1 MAITSY
7 SWSPVGSSFFL
18 NNAIT
23 VGDQSQP
30 AVAGLLDGGYLAVWT
45 DPGTSNVEGRVVNA
59 NGSPRTSEFQV
70 NSTTTGSQFDPSVA
84 EFTNGNT
91 IVTFTD
97 TSSGTSVIR
106 ARLFD
111 ASGTP
116 LGPDF
121 LISTDIGR
129 PTAES
134 AVTALPDGGFA
145 VSETVLGT
153 GGNNDVALVV
163 WNKGDTFSY
172 VDLDATLNTSHSSI
186 ASLTPGGAGFV
197 VAWEQS
203 PVAGGPLSTWLQR
216 YSAGGAALGGHIEID
231 GDGSIN
237 SDVQIVGIAD
247 GGFVVAY
254 TDNGWAIDGTEITVE
269 IFNADGTVR
278 APDIFGHHYILANT
292 STAGNQDKPTL
303 TALSNGFFV
312 VGWTDEPSGEL
323 RYKFFDPA
331 GSEFAANSAVI
342 EGEIAALTGGLVAN
356 VRSSSLSDGSGNSIR
371 SGVYELSRTVTGDG
385 TSETFIGDSL
395 RDILNGAGGDDF
407 LSGNEGNDFL
417 NGGPNNDTLDGG
429 AGIDTA
435 VFSGLRS
442 AYTITPLG
450 GGGVRVSGP
459 DGIDTLTNIER
470 LAFSDL
476 TVSASPTDFSGDF
489 RADILLQHTSGLPAI
504 WTMNGA
510 AITGAS
516 ILPDP
521 GSTWHAREAAD
532 FNSDGR
538 ADILLQNDGGQPAI
552 WTMDGATV
560 TSGYLLPNPGSTWH
574 VSAAADFNGDGK
586 ADILLQNDSGQ
597 PAIWTMDGAT
607 IIGASVLPNPGSTW
621 HVSAAA
627 DFDGDRKADILWQN
641 DSGLL
646 AIWMMDGATITAA
659 SVLPDPGPTWHA
671 REAADF
677 NGDGKADILL
687 QNDSGLPAIW
697 MMDGATITAASL
709 LPDPGP
715 TWHVR
720 EAVDFNSDGKADIL
734 WQHDSGQ
741 PAIWMMDGATI
752 ASASILPN
760 PGADWHVI

>member
-1 MAITSY
+1 MAITTY

-30 AVAGLLDGGYLAVWT
+30 AVAGLLDGGYFAVWT
-45 DPGTSNVEGRVVNA
+45 DPGTTNVEGRVINA

-84 EFTNGNT
+84 QLTNGNT

-97 TSSGTSVIR
+97 TSSGASVIR

-134 AVTALPDGGFA
+134 AVTALPGGGFA
-145 VSETVLGT
+145 VSETVPGT

-172 VDLDATLNTSHSSI
+172 VDLDATLNTSHSSN
-186 ASLTPGGAGFV
+186 STLTGGGGFV

-203 PVAGGPLSTWLQR
+203 PIAGGPLSTWLQR
-216 YSAGGAALGGHIEID
+216 YSASGAPVGGHIEID

-303 TALSNGFFV
+303 AALSNGFFV

-331 GSEFAANSAVI
+331 GTEFAANSAVI

-356 VRSSSLSDGSGNSIR
+356 VRSSSFSDGSGDSIR
-371 SGVYELSRTVTGDG
+371 SAVYELSRTITGDG
-385 TSETFIGDSL
+385 TSETLFGDSL
-395 RDILNGAGGDDF
+395 RDTINGGGGGDFISGFEGNDILNGGSD
-407 LSGNEGNDFL
+407 
-417 NGGPNNDTLDGG
+417 NDTLDGG

-442 AYTITPLG
+442 AYTITSLS
-450 GGGVRVSGP
+450 GGGVQVSGP

-476 TVSASPTDFSGDF
+476 TVSASPTDFNGDF

-510 AITGAS
+510 VITAAS
-516 ILPDP
+516 FLPDP

-532 FNSDGR
+532 FNGDGR
-538 ADILLQNDGGQPAI
+538 ADILLQNDSGQPAI
-552 WTMDGATV
+552 WTMDGATI
-560 TSGYLLPNPGSTWH
+560 TSGYFLPNPGSTWH

-586 ADILLQNDSGQ
+586 ADILWQNDSGLPAIWMMDGATIIGASFLPNPGPTWHVSAAADFNGDGKADILLQNDGGLPAIWMMDGATITAASFLPDPGPTWHVREALDFNTDGKADILWQNDSGQ

-607 IIGASVLPNPGSTW
+607 IAG
-621 HVSAAA
+621 
-627 DFDGDRKADILWQN
+627 
-641 DSGLL
+641 
-646 AIWMMDGATITAA
+646 
-659 SVLPDPGPTWHA
+659 
-671 REAADF
+671 
-677 NGDGKADILL
+677 
-687 QNDSGLPAIW
+687 
-697 MMDGATITAASL
+697 
-709 LPDPGP
+709 
-715 TWHVR
+715 
-720 EAVDFNSDGKADIL
+720 
-734 WQHDSGQ
+734 
-741 PAIWMMDGATI
+741 
-752 ASASILPN
+752 ASILPN